1 MDQVRITG
9 RLDVPE
15 RDLESAKQEV
25 AEALRLVAER
35 YGGRLCGVVDRNE
48 AWGPPPE
55 EITGKEGSLERAAA
69 NKEIRDWDDL
79 PDDL

>member
-15 RDLESAKQEV
+15 GSLESAKQEV
-25 AEALRLVAER
+25 TQALRVVAER
-35 YGGRLCGVVDRNE
+35 YGGWLREVVDRSE
-48 AWGPPPE
+48 VWGPPPE
-55 EITGKEGSLERAAA
+55 EITGQEGSRERAAA
-69 NKEIRDWDDL
+69 NQEIRDWDDL

>member
-15 RDLESAKQEV
+15 GELESAKQEV
-25 AEALRLVAER
+25 ARALRGVAER
-35 YGGRLCGVVDRNE
+35 YGGRLCEVVDR
-48 AWGPPPE
+48 GPPPE

>member
-15 RDLESAKQEV
+15 GELESAKQEV
-25 AEALRLVAER
+25 SKALSLVAER
-35 YGGRLCGVVDRNE
+35 YGGRLCEVVDRNE

-55 EITGKEGSLERAAA
+55 EITGQEGSVERAAA